1 MKGGAEEPVWGSGA
15 SHWPSGQT
23 VHACAPHQASSGTSS
38 TSLLEGARSALP
50 LPQTAD
56 RFPALELFLQM
67 TRLHAALHGLPEG
80 GPAPR
85 HSALLTGELPP
96 GVAANDGP
104 NASEARHTASPFT
117 PFTAEAEPTRRL
129 WGRPGLAGRHA
140 PPTPAERKHTN
151 TFNNAAA
158 APGFTG
164 LLPAEA
170 EQLLSGLALSAAC
183 ALLVPD
189 TLGAEPT
196 LLVALF
202 ILGCLFVMHSQ
213 ANLRRETASHR
224 EQDCKRAL
232 QKFVSEGSYQEIET
246 SES

>member
-56 RFPALELFLQM
+56 RFSALELFLQM
-67 TRLHAALHGLPEG
+67 TRLHALHGLPEG

-140 PPTPAERKHTN
+140 PPTPAERKHVTQIPS
-151 TFNNAAA
+151 TTLLRPQASRACCPQRRSSCSRA
-158 APGFTG
+158 WLCP
-164 LLPAEA
+164 LPA
-170 EQLLSGLALSAAC
+170 LCWS
-183 ALLVPD
+183 
-189 TLGAEPT
+189 PT
-196 LLVALF
+196 P
-202 ILGCLFVMHSQ
+202 
-213 ANLRRETASHR
+213 
-224 EQDCKRAL
+224 
-232 QKFVSEGSYQEIET
+232 
-246 SES
+246 